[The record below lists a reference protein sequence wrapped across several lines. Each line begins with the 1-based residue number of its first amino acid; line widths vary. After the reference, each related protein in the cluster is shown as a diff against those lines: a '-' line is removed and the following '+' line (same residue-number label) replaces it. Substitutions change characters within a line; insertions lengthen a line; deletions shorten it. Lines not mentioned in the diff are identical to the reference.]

1 LVRVLVL
8 LISVCLFTAVA
19 SAQRVD
25 DILLRAGTFVQDL
38 SAALSGVIADESYDQ
53 ELFAQSDITGINA
66 RVRRR
71 AVRSEALFM
80 RVPVASQWMF
90 VRNALTVDGRPVPDS
105 GDRLDRLLRDSG
117 LEAGAALRQLQQ
129 ENARFDI
136 GPVVRTLGDPT
147 FALRY
152 LDLDSQKRFTF
163 SRAGTER
170 IGSVN
175 ATMWT
180 YRERRRPFV
189 VTVDRMDA
197 QSSGTMWIDDA
208 NGAVL
213 RTNLRVMWPSGRG
226 TFAIITVDFEED
238 ARLGIWA
245 PARMSEQYNSRS
257 GQTTK
262 GTASYANFRRFGAS
276 VRIVSP
282 EPPN

>member
-8 LISVCLFTAVA
+8 LISVCLVTAVA

-25 DILLRAGTFVQDL
+25 DILLLAGRFVQDT
-38 SAALSGVIADESYDQ
+38 SARLSGVIADESYEQ
-53 ELFAQSDITGINA
+53 ELSAQFVASGIST
-66 RVRRR
+66 RLGRR
-71 AVRSEALFM
+71 ALRSEALFM
-80 RVPVASQWMF
+80 WVPVASQWMF
-90 VRNALTVDGRPVPDS
+90 VRNVLTVDGRPVPDS

-117 LEAGAALRQLQQ
+117 PDAGAALRQLQQ
-129 ENARFDI
+129 ENARFDL

-152 LDLDSQKRFTF
+152 MALDSQRRFSF

-170 IGSVN
+170 IGGVLS
-175 ATMWT
+175 TMLT
-180 YRERRRPFV
+180 YRERRPPFV

-213 RTNLRVMWPSGRG
+213 RTNLRVTRPSGRG
-226 TFAIITVDFEED
+226 TFAVITVDFEKD

-245 PARMSEQYNSRS
+245 PTRMSEQYNSMS

-276 VRIVSP
+276 ARIVP
-282 EPPN
+282 TEPPN

>member
-1 LVRVLVL
+1 LVRLFVV

-19 SAQRVD
+19 TAQRVD
-25 DILLRAGTFVQDL
+25 DILLRAAAFVQDV
-38 SAALSGVIADESYDQ
+38 SAALSGVVADESYDQ
-53 ELFAQSDITGINA
+53 ELFAQFADTGINRRA
-66 RVRRR
+66 SRR

-90 VRNALTVDGRPVPDS
+90 VRNVLTVDGRPVPDS
-105 GDRLDRLLRDSG
+105 GDRLDRLLRGSD
-117 LEAGAALRQLQQ
+117 LEAGAALRRLQQ

-163 SRAGTER
+163 SRAGSKR

-175 ATMWT
+175 ATMLT

-213 RTNLRVMWPSGRG
+213 RTSLQVTWPSGRG
-226 TFAIITVDFEED
+226 TFASIVVEFEKE

-245 PARMSEQYNSRS
+245 PSRMSEQYNSRS

-262 GTASYANFRRFGAS
+262 GTASYANFRRFAAS
-276 VRIVSP
+276 VRVITP
-282 EPPN
+282 EEPN